1 MEANCSKCPFKDKY
15 CKNPD
20 GKHPEFC
27 STLEYTEALKAA
39 NAEYDKEGTFEF
51 AQAASYQERAGYD
64 IGPFGIHPIKSRVEE
79 IVEFS
84 KRMGYHKLG
93 LAYCMGLQHEAMVFT
108 RILEAQ
114 GFEVVSVI
122 CKVGGLDKSRLGLCD
137 CDKLFPGAH
146 ETMCNPIGQ
155 AYVLNQEKTDFNIL
169 LGLCV
174 GHDSMFMKN
183 SDAYCTVLVA
193 KDRLMGHNPLGAIY
207 TNDFYY
213 KYLEY
218 AEEDEK

>member
-1 MEANCSKCPFKDKY
+1 MEANCSKCSFQIKY
-15 CKNPD
+15 CKNPE

-39 NAEYDKEGTFEF
+39 DAQYDREDTFAF
-51 AQAASYQERAGYD
+51 AQAASYQERAGYN
-64 IGPFGIHPIKSRVEE
+64 IGPFGVHPIKSRVEE

-84 KRMGYHKLG
+84 RRMGYKKLG
-93 LAYCMGLQHEAMVFT
+93 VAYCMGLHREATVFT

-114 GFEVVSVI
+114 GFEVVSAI
-122 CKVGGLDKSRLGLCD
+122 CKVGGLDKSRLGLGD
-137 CDKLFPGAH
+137 EDKLYPGGH

-155 AYVLNQEKTDFNIL
+155 AYIMNQEKTDFNIL

-174 GHDSMFMKN
+174 GHDSMFLKH
-183 SDAYCTVLVA
+183 SDAYCTVLA
-193 KDRLMGHNPLGAIY
+193 SKDRLMGHNPLGALY
-207 TNDFYY
+207 TNDMYY

-218 AEEDEK
+218 NEENEK